1 MRAWPTLDLPT
12 LTDVFPDLELQ
23 SSYSN
28 KTITLSQSKCSM
40 YVCGI
45 TPYDATHLGHAAT
58 YLTFDLI
65 HRYLLASGKKVH
77 FVENITDI
85 DDPLLERAER
95 DHLDWVELAE
105 KEIELFRSDMTA
117 LRVLPPQFYIGA
129 VESIPDVISAIEIYQ
144 SRNLTYV
151 LDGDVYLSLKRIPGA
166 LENLP
171 VSYSEAIEIF
181 RQRGGDPDR
190 PGKEDPLDTVLWL
203 SKKPGEPFWSS
214 PYGDGRPGWHIEC
227 TAISL
232 KYLAPMKGDEDSQ
245 LRSIP
250 LITLQG
256 GGSDLLFPHHYMSS
270 VQARALRGREFST
283 LYVHAGMIGLDGEK
297 MSKSKGNLVFVSK
310 LLSDGVDPM
319 TIRIALLRDKYSH
332 DRMWSNDLL
341 LSAESLRARMIEAL
355 AQTHVV
361 STDTLR
367 KEIISALS
375 QGLNTE
381 KVFHALEDW
390 LQHNIQAKADER
402 VESSGVIAR
411 FLDGLL
417 GLTF

>member
-1 MRAWPTLDLPT
+1 
-12 LTDVFPDLELQ
+12 
-23 SSYSN
+23 
-28 KTITLSQSKCSM
+28 M

-232 KYLAPMKGDEDSQ
+232 KYLAPMNGDEDSQ

-390 LQHNIQAKADER
+390 LQHNIQAKTDER

>member
-1 MRAWPTLDLPT
+1 
-12 LTDVFPDLELQ
+12 
-23 SSYSN
+23 
-28 KTITLSQSKCSM
+28 M

-95 DHLDWVELAE
+95 DNLDWVALAE

-245 LRSIP
+245 LRLIP

-381 KVFHALEDW
+381 KVFHALEEW

>member
-1 MRAWPTLDLPT
+1 
-12 LTDVFPDLELQ
+12 
-23 SSYSN
+23 
-28 KTITLSQSKCSM
+28 M

>member
-1 MRAWPTLDLPT
+1 
-12 LTDVFPDLELQ
+12 
-23 SSYSN
+23 
-28 KTITLSQSKCSM
+28 M

-390 LQHNIQAKADER
+390 LQHNIQDKADER

>member
-1 MRAWPTLDLPT
+1 
-12 LTDVFPDLELQ
+12 
-23 SSYSN
+23 
-28 KTITLSQSKCSM
+28 M

-270 VQARALRGREFST
+270 VQARALRGREFSA

>member
-1 MRAWPTLDLPT
+1 MRAWPTLDLPP
-12 LTDVFPDLELQ
+12 LNDEFPDLVLR

-28 KTITLSQSKCSM
+28 TSVTITQDECSM

-85 DDPLLERAER
+85 DDPLLERAHR
-95 DHLDWVELAE
+95 DHLDWLQLAE

-129 VESIPDVISAIEIYQ
+129 VESIPDVISAIDVYQ

-151 LDGDVYLSLKRIPGA
+151 LEGDVYLSLKRIPGA

-171 VSYSEAIEIF
+171 VSYSDAIEIF

-190 PGKEDPLDTVLWL
+190 IGKEDPLDTVLWL
-203 SKKPGEPFWSS
+203 ARKPGEPCWSS
-214 PYGDGRPGWHIEC
+214 PHGDGRPGWHIEC

-232 KYLAPMKGDEDSQ
+232 KYLAPMNESDDSRF
-245 LRSIP
+245 RSTP

-270 VQARALRGREFST
+270 VQARALRGREFSA

-297 MSKSKGNLVFVSK
+297 MSKSKGNLVFVSR
-310 LLSDGVDPM
+310 LLSDGIDPM
-319 TIRIALLRDKYSH
+319 TIRIALLRDNYSK
-332 DRMWSNDLL
+332 DRMWNSHLL
-341 LSAESLRARMIEAL
+341 ASAESLRIRIAEAL
-355 AQTHVV
+355 AQTHVA
-361 STDTLR
+361 STHTLR
-367 KEIISALS
+367 QEIISALS
-375 QGLNTE
+375 HGLNTE
-381 KVFHALEDW
+381 KVFHLLENW
-390 LQHNIQAKADER
+390 LSHNVQVNARER
-402 VESSGVIAR
+402 VESSGVISR
-411 FLDGLL
+411 FFDSLL

>member
-1 MRAWPTLDLPT
+1 
-12 LTDVFPDLELQ
+12 
-23 SSYSN
+23 
-28 KTITLSQSKCSM
+28 M

-341 LSAESLRARMIEAL
+341 ASAESLRARMIEAL

>member
-1 MRAWPTLDLPT
+1 
-12 LTDVFPDLELQ
+12 
-23 SSYSN
+23 
-28 KTITLSQSKCSM
+28 M

-203 SKKPGEPFWSS
+203 AKKPGEPFWSS

-245 LRSIP
+245 LRSTP

-390 LQHNIQAKADER
+390 LQHNIRAKADER

>member
-1 MRAWPTLDLPT
+1 
-12 LTDVFPDLELQ
+12 
-23 SSYSN
+23 
-28 KTITLSQSKCSM
+28 M

-245 LRSIP
+245 LRSTP

-341 LSAESLRARMIEAL
+341 ASAESLRARMIEAL

>member
-1 MRAWPTLDLPT
+1 
-12 LTDVFPDLELQ
+12 
-23 SSYSN
+23 
-28 KTITLSQSKCSM
+28 M

-85 DDPLLERAER
+85 DDPLLDRAER

-117 LRVLPPQFYIGA
+117 LRVLPPQSYIGA
-129 VESIPDVISAIEIYQ
+129 VESIPDVISAIEIYR
-144 SRNLTYV
+144 SRHLTYV

-190 PGKEDPLDTVLWL
+190 TGKEDPLDTVLWL
-203 SKKPGEPFWSS
+203 AKKPGEPFWSS

-245 LRSIP
+245 LRSTP

-270 VQARALRGREFST
+270 VQARALRGREFSA

-341 LSAESLRARMIEAL
+341 ASAESLRARMIEAF

-367 KEIISALS
+367 KEIVSALS
-375 QGLNTE
+375 QGLNSE
-381 KVFHALEDW
+381 KVFHVLEEW